1 MDSNLLFIREKLQ
14 ITKKFISQLLNVSV
28 YTYIGYESG
37 RLIIPI
43 EILIMLS
50 KIYNISTRDLL
61 CKPQDITD
69 DCLII
74 IERLNKLSKEEKEN
88 MLIKNLIGCSSN
100 NLSYKEISAIK
111 NKILYELKDKEV
123 SQ

>member
-88 MLIKNLIGCSSN
+88 MLIKNIIGCSSN